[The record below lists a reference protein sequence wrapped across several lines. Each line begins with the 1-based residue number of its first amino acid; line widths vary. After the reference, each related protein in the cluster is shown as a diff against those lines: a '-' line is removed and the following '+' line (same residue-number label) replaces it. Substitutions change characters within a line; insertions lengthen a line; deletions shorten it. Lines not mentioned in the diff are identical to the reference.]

1 MAVMSEDSLPR
12 KARESRRLYEEQR
25 KRFGEALNH
34 RREEI
39 EAAEGATDA
48 GDETAIR
55 KLLDLRSEQLREIL
69 NASRQVQ
76 EAAEEVSMIS
86 TEAAVEGSKLRSD
99 TLKQQAT
106 FSAGAIVGIATIDE
120 VLLPFSG
127 GQSWMLWAAYL
138 VLLLTTATSLPLL
151 HYEASR
157 TEKILMT
164 GERRVVIRGEKGWW
178 QENALRY
185 VYGITAAGFPLAA
198 MLFIAYLVS
207 GACR

>member
-12 KARESRRLYEEQR
+12 KARESRRLYEERR
-25 KRFGEALNH
+25 KRFDEALNYLQ
-34 RREEI
+34 EET
-39 EAAEGATDA
+39 EAAKEAINA
-48 GDETAIR
+48 GDETALWN
-55 KLLDLRSEQLREIL
+55 LLDLRSEQLREIL
-69 NASRQVQ
+69 EASRLLG
-76 EAAEEVSMIS
+76 EAAEEIGMVS

-120 VLLPFSG
+120 VLLPFPG

-164 GERRVVIRGEKGWW
+164 GERRVVVRGKKGWW
-178 QENALRY
+178 RENALRY
-185 VYGITAAGFPLAA
+185 VYSITAAGFPLAA

-207 GACR
+207 GALR